1 MSHYCFAWK
10 SSLLFSSLL
19 VLVVCCS
26 DFCSRLLRIRRTSV
40 SRTGILCFFRL
51 ALLESCL
58 ANSSRDLLRVA
69 SSRQHLLSSFLL
81 LLRRHANTASS
92 FLLLVNSERC
102 DPHDILRRMLKASKI
117 QSLTLEVFLSVIHGI
132 YFLLSLFRNYELLLV
147 LLNHVCHS
155 CVILTHT

>member
-1 MSHYCFAWK
+1 MFCPVVLISHYCFALEVFFA
-10 SSLLFSSLL
+10 LLFSSLL
-19 VLVVCCS
+19 VLVVS

-40 SRTGILCFFRL
+40 PSTGIPSFFLL

-102 DPHDILRRMLKASKI
+102 DPHEVLRRMLKASKI
-117 QSLTLEVFLSVIHGI
+117 QSLTLEVFLSVIHV
-132 YFLLSLFRNYELLLV
+132 YLLSLFP
-147 LLNHVCHS
+147 
-155 CVILTHT
+155 